1 MKKVRKSF
9 YVLWIA
15 PGISYINDEVNGTA
29 VIDKR
34 YSWGRKESEAHKQR
48 KRRLIMTIAKFA
60 NNEFERK
67 ELELL
72 KKQQKEN
79 ERNSFINFLITMGF
93 MIFVILM
100 VGFVEGL

>member
-1 MKKVRKSF
+1 
-9 YVLWIA
+9 
-15 PGISYINDEVNGTA
+15 
-29 VIDKR
+29 
-34 YSWGRKESEAHKQR
+34 
-48 KRRLIMTIAKFA
+48 MTIAKFA